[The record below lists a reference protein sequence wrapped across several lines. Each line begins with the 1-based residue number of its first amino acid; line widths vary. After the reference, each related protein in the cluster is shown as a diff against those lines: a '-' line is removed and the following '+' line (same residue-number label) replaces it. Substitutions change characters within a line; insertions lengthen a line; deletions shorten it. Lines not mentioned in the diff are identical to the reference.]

1 MFNKFIS
8 IKNLYSFDE
17 ISWKD
22 CLIYLYNERHERLVF
37 KYEGDVEFFKDG
49 NGVGESWDDFSHDIT
64 TWVVHELSDEN
75 ITLLNFHEEYV
86 VEWIAE
92 QIYLDKE
99 KGDERL

>member
-37 KYEGDVEFFKDG
+37 KFDGGVDFFRDGDG
-49 NGVGESWDDFSHDIT
+49 TGAIWDDFSHDIT
-64 TWVVHELSDEN
+64 VELVHELSDDN
-75 ITLLNFHEEYV
+75 LVLLNFKEVYII
-86 VEWIAE
+86 EWIAE
-92 QIYLDKE
+92 QIYKE
-99 KGDERL
+99 KCDE

>member
-37 KYEGDVEFFKDG
+37 KWDGDVEFFIDG
-49 NGVGESWDDFSHDIT
+49 DGAGNSWVDFSHDIT
-64 TWVVHELSDEN
+64 VELVHELSDDN
-75 ITLLNFHEEYV
+75 LVLLNFKEVYII
-86 VEWIAE
+86 EWIAK
-92 QIYLDKE
+92 QIYEE
-99 KGDERL
+99 KCDE

>member
-1 MFNKFIS
+1 MKFIS
-8 IKNLYSFDE
+8 NKNTYEFDSINFKDNLIALYIEDQCVVLEWQS
-17 ISWKD
+17 
-22 CLIYLYNERHERLVF
+22 N
-37 KYEGDVEFFKDG
+37 VEFFKDG

-99 KGDERL
+99 KGDE